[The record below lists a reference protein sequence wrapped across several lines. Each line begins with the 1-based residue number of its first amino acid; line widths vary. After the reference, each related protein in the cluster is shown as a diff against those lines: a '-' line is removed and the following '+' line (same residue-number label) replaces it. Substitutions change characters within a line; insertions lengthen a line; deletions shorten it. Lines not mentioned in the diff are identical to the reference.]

1 MLPEQNHFTL
11 ENKKMELENTN
22 WNFPTTIWFGSDRI
36 EDLPAACEQLG
47 IKNPLF
53 VTDEGLVKLEIVA
66 TALNTLKKSA
76 ISFSVYSDVQ
86 GNPTGKNVTAG
97 VEHYRKHGHDGVIA
111 FGGGSAIDAAKTIAF
126 MSGQTE
132 SIWDFEDVGDNWS
145 YADVNGIAPIIA
157 IPTTSGTGSEV
168 GRASVIL
175 DQENYTKK
183 IIFHPK
189 MLPEIVISDPKLT
202 VGLPPHITAWTGVD
216 AMVHAIEAFCA
227 PGYHPMAEGIAV
239 EAIRLIAKYLP
250 KAFKDGTDI
259 EARGQMLVAASM
271 GATAFQKGLGSVH
284 SVAHQLGA
292 IYNKQHG
299 LLNAIILPYAI
310 AQNKDVIEEK
320 MSYLAK
326 VLDLESLG
334 TDAVI
339 AYLNAL
345 RKELNIPNTL
355 AEIDVDNEKA
365 VEIGKMAFKDPSTP
379 SNAKT
384 VDAKDLENLFRAA
397 QSGDLTYIK

>member
-1 MLPEQNHFTL
+1 
-11 ENKKMELENTN
+11 MEIGNTN

-36 EDLPAACEQLG
+36 EDLPAACKQIG

-66 TALNTLKKSA
+66 TALNTLEKSA

-86 GNPTGKNVTAG
+86 GNPTGKNVTKG

-126 MSGQTE
+126 MSGQTK
-132 SIWDFEDVGDNWS
+132 SIWDFEDAGDNWS

-157 IPTTSGTGSEV
+157 IPTTAGTGSEV

-175 DQENYTKK
+175 DEENCTKK
-183 IIFHPK
+183 IIYHPK

-202 VGLPPHITAWTGVD
+202 IGLPPHITAWTGVD

-250 KAFKDGTDI
+250 KAFKNGNDL

-299 LLNAIILPYAI
+299 LLNAIILPYAL
-310 AQNKDVIEEK
+310 AQNSDVIEEK
-320 MSYLAK
+320 MNYLAK

-334 TDAVI
+334 ADAVI
-339 AYLNAL
+339 AYLIAL
-345 RKELNIPNTL
+345 RAALNIPNTL
-355 AEIDVDNEKA
+355 AEIGVDNEKA
-365 VEIGKMAFKDPSTP
+365 IQIGEMAFKDPSTP
-379 SNAKT
+379 SNAKP